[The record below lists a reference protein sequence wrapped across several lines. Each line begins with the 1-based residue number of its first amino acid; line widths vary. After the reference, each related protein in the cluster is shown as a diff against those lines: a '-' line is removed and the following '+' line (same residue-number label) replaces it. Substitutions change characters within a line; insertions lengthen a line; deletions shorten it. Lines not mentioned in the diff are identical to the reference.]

1 MATVGNICK
10 HRAGVRSWKTP
21 TALSEQYVTQQT
33 HKREHA
39 ESPRADPL
47 LLSVQLGECLHYDAN
62 VCIWTRTHII
72 TVTPKNV
79 AATKSTR
86 LPRRKITHGDYHAAT
101 RYPGI
106 FVPQDSPNHFLHQ
119 FQGLIE
125 VCLLPKTTNTGA
137 RLDESNFETCTS
149 PDFAF
154 WERCV

>member
-1 MATVGNICK
+1 MGNICK

-47 LLSVQLGECLHYDAN
+47 LLSVQLGKCLHYDAN

-79 AATKSTR
+79 AATKSIR
-86 LPRRKITHGDYHAAT
+86 LPRRKVTHGTTTLPH
-101 RYPGI
+101 GI
-106 FVPQDSPNHFLHQ
+106 LAYLFLRILLTISRTHF
-119 FQGLIE
+119 
-125 VCLLPKTTNTGA
+125 
-137 RLDESNFETCTS
+137 RD
-149 PDFAF
+149 
-154 WERCV
+154 